1 MKKVLI
7 GLMAMVSLTV
17 NAVNNGSLTIE
28 SPEENSMD
36 SVAVDRKQLTEINL
50 YEFEF
55 RFLPVVANSVSPDE
69 QGVEILIDTEY
80 LMREILPRFGCFV
93 ILNPNEIK
101 TEVVGDGNEAVVVWQ
116 MPQPEKMPLAG
127 YIAFVPEKESDK
139 YKVFYLES
147 SINFDGE
154 GPAWVLG
161 VMNDDGHA
169 NYGSVKDP
177 QSPENF
183 VKLIRKLVYHTK

>member
-7 GLMAMVSLTV
+7 CLMAMVSLMA
-17 NAVNNGSLTIE
+17 NAVNNGSPALQ
-28 SPEENSMD
+28 SPDENSTD
-36 SVAVDRKQLTEINL
+36 SVAVDRKQLTEIDL

-55 RFLPVVANSVSPDE
+55 RFLPVVANSVSPGE
-69 QGVEILIDTEY
+69 QGVEILSDTEY

-93 ILNPNEIK
+93 ALNPNEIK
-101 TEVVGDGNEAVVVWQ
+101 TEAVGEGDETVVVWK

-127 YIAFVPEKESDK
+127 YVAFVPEKESDK
-139 YKVFYLES
+139 YKVFYLEL
-147 SINFDGE
+147 SINFDGD

-161 VMNDDGHA
+161 VINDEGHA

-177 QSPENF
+177 QSSENF
-183 VKLIRKLVYHTK
+183 VKLIRKLAYHTK